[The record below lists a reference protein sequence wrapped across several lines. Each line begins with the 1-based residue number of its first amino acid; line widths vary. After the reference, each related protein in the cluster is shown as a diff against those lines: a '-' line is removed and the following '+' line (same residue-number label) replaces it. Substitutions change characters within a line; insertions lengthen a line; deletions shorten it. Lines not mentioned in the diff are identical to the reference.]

1 MKKSKK
7 SFVKII
13 LHNSLISNAV
23 AKRQQVGVIMLNS
36 VEKDVSFSDRY
47 ECDNTL
53 NESIASPLEDLNK
66 CIRCEFT
73 SICES
78 DLKKTFRETW

>member
-36 VEKDVSFSDRY
+36 VEKDVSVSDRY

-66 CIRCEFT
+66 CSRCEFT